1 MKHTQIVREMG
12 KFFSGLV
19 AADFIFGLWL
29 LASGTLPQR
38 MVGIYITVPFAWL
51 WAGFDLFVLLVLV
64 HYSWNPKVLEPHAS
78 SRVLFVVVGVI
89 MGVVAVVHFLRLV
102 FGWSVIIGGWDAPFW
117 ISWIGIIAAGYI
129 SYASFRLA
137 SRKGQLH

>member
-1 MKHTQIVREMG
+1 
-12 KFFSGLV
+12 
-19 AADFIFGLWL
+19 
-29 LASGTLPQR
+29 
-38 MVGIYITVPFAWL
+38 VGIYITVPFAWL